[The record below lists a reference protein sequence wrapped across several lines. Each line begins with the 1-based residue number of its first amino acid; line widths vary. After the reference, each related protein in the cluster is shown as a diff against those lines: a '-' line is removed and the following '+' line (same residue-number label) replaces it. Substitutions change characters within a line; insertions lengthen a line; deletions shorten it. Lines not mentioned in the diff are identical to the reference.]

1 MHRVSPS
8 QITTARQCLRRW
20 WWQSVKGFKSPPT
33 ASTIFGGN
41 VHAALEHRILHGSWP
56 AGLDSEVLSRAQP
69 AFDALSKHV
78 PDLKGA
84 DVEGEWKIDAGDY
97 KLPASG
103 RYDLFLPLDNL
114 VVDWKTTSDLK
125 WAKTECDQLED
136 PQVLLYI
143 DALQREGKVKLPARF
158 AHVYTVTRGRPVA
171 QYREVTI
178 SADDLSLGRKAINV
192 TLEQMDEHSKA
203 TDFEKVPANLL
214 ACKDFGGCP
223 HWGRCF
229 GKENEKEQNMS
240 DKQILD
246 AFAARRAQKGMIN
259 PPESQPAAKV
269 DWSAS
274 AQMDEQRPAGRS
286 VTQAVE
292 ALQAQ
297 PFRVLL
303 LGCAPMVGA
312 SDYVLF
318 DQWVLPFVAQA
329 QERLKVPYWGLADFG
344 KGKAAI
350 VAAVAEA
357 VGRGDTPP
365 RLIVDRRSALGDA
378 CAEIL
383 LSHYDLVI
391 SKLG

>member
-1 MHRVSPS
+1 
-8 QITTARQCLRRW
+8 
-20 WWQSVKGFKSPPT
+20 
-33 ASTIFGGN
+33 
-41 VHAALEHRILHGSWP
+41 
-56 AGLDSEVLSRAQP
+56 
-69 AFDALSKHV
+69 
-78 PDLKGA
+78 
-84 DVEGEWKIDAGDY
+84 
-97 KLPASG
+97 
-103 RYDLFLPLDNL
+103 
-114 VVDWKTTSDLK
+114 
-125 WAKTECDQLED
+125 
-136 PQVLLYI
+136 
-143 DALQREGKVKLPARF
+143 
-158 AHVYTVTRGRPVA
+158 
-171 QYREVTI
+171 
-178 SADDLSLGRKAINV
+178 
-192 TLEQMDEHSKA
+192 
-203 TDFEKVPANLL
+203 
-214 ACKDFGGCP
+214 
-223 HWGRCF
+223 
-229 GKENEKEQNMS
+229 
-240 DKQILD
+240 
-246 AFAARRAQKGMIN
+246 
-259 PPESQPAAKV
+259 
-269 DWSAS
+269 
-274 AQMDEQRPAGRS
+274 MDEQRPAGRS